1 MFREEMK
8 KLFIKQHGVV
18 VMVIVFIGEII
29 LTNILYPRSD
39 FSSDYSRSVF
49 EEYMAEFH
57 GELTAEKR
65 DKFLAEQELVL
76 NAENNIIALE
86 AKLYRGDFTD
96 RNKFRAEYDE
106 LNALTMRSD
115 ALKSALEKY
124 YYALGDTGKR
134 FVTSGNYD
142 GLNSDYPDFLML
154 AAIIIITSIAFLN
167 EENSNVSTFI
177 RTSVNGRKSAFKFKA
192 IALAGFIFACQ
203 LLRVISELFVMFSRG
218 EAAELSFPIQSIEF
232 FQNCPYDL
240 TIAQCFLIISSMRL
254 LGYFFIASL
263 VMLLAVKLKT
273 PLFTVFVPCSIC
285 LLQQFVFE
293 PSVIAYCI
301 PTGLL
306 RAVGYVGG
314 DISGS
319 VEKNSD
325 LIGIPFEL
333 MITVLFFAIV
343 FIAISIIIVSKYYN
357 CRKHTFKCKKEI
369 VSLTIVIICCIFSG
383 CSRSEDKSVI
393 YNAGDNFF
401 VVQNDKH
408 YFVSNEDGIT
418 RVDKSDGSEFQIIR
432 DPFLTGTGVYS
443 MSLCGRSIY
452 CIDTFNSKKNS
463 VISLDTLSERTIEND
478 SFANYSVYSVF
489 SNGESLFFTTFDE
502 NGVYE
507 LRDNKIQKIISEKIY
522 NNQLSFDGR
531 RIFYI
536 NAILEMICYDTQ
548 TDEKTLLSDD
558 FARAVYYDGSRIVFS
573 TDKGIFTLD
582 NNNFSAKKLLDANAQ
597 KICSDGEMVV
607 FLNDGKLFC
616 LNDEVIPIYD
626 NEPLYFAILP
636 NSGKVI
642 MREYNQTI
650 GQNVDI
656 IIDLPKSSSSI
667 S

>member
-1 MFREEMK
+1 MK
-8 KLFIKQHGVV
+8 KFFLKQYGFV
-18 VMVIVFIGEII
+18 VMIIVFIGEII
-29 LTNILYPRSD
+29 ITNILYPRSD
-39 FSSDYSRSVF
+39 FSNDYSRSVF

-65 DKFLAEQELVL
+65 DKLLAEQELVI
-76 NAENNIIALE
+76 NAENAMIAIE
-86 AKLYRGDFTD
+86 TKLYRGDFTD
-96 RNKFRAEYDE
+96 RNQFRAEYDE
-106 LNALTMRSD
+106 LNALAMRSN
-115 ALKSALEKY
+115 ALKSLLEKY
-124 YYALGDTGKR
+124 YYALGDTDKR
-134 FVTSGNYD
+134 FVTSCNYD
-142 GLNSDYPDFLML
+142 GLNSDCPDFFMV

-177 RTSVNGRKSAFKFKA
+177 RTSVNGRKSAFKFKT
-192 IALAGFIFACQ
+192 IALAVFIFACQ
-203 LLRVISELFVMFSRG
+203 LLRVISELFVMLSLG
-218 EAAELSFPIQSIEF
+218 EASELSFPLQSIESF
-232 FQNCPYDL
+232 RNCPYDI
-240 TIAQCFLIISSMRL
+240 TIAQCFLIISAIRL

-273 PLFTVFVPCSIC
+273 PLFTVFVPCLIC

-293 PSVIAYCI
+293 PSAIAYCV

-314 DISGS
+314 DISGG
-319 VEKNSD
+319 VENNSD

-333 MITVLFFAIV
+333 MITVFLFAIV
-343 FIAISIIIVSKYYN
+343 FIAISLIIVSKYYN
-357 CRKHTFKCKKEI
+357 CRKHTFKFKKGI
-369 VSLTIVIICCIFSG
+369 VPLAIVIICCIFSG
-383 CSRSEDKSVI
+383 CSHSEFKSVI

-432 DPFLTGTGVYS
+432 DPFLTSAGVYG
-443 MSLCGRSIY
+443 MSICGRSIY
-452 CIDTFNSKKNS
+452 CLDTFNSKKLS

-478 SFANYSVYSVF
+478 SFANYSVCSVF
-489 SNGESLFFTTFDE
+489 SNGERLFFTTFDE

-507 LRDNKIQKIISEKIY
+507 LSNNKIRKIISEKIY

-536 NAILEMICYDTQ
+536 NPILEMICYDTQ

-573 TDKGIFTLD
+573 TNKGIFALD
-582 NNNFSAKKLLDANAQ
+582 NNNFSAKKLSEANAQ
-597 KICSDGEMVV
+597 KICSDGEIVV
-607 FLNDGKLFC
+607 FLYDEKLFC
-616 LNDEVIPIYD
+616 LNDEVVSIYD

-642 MREYNQTI
+642 MREYDQTI